1 MMKLSPLDIQHQ
13 EFNKQAFGYS
23 RQQVRDYLHNISQAF
38 ASQLAEINHLQQE
51 LLRQAEEI
59 ESLKLREDA
68 LEKDRHLFEDYRF
81 AEVENAEKE
90 LENLR
95 KRAEEDIELQRQQ
108 FATEMAKQK
117 AEAYSE
123 IRKIRESREGSL
135 HDLREERDGLARDI
149 SLLRQLRSKSVRHM
163 QLFQQ
168 QSQLLL
174 AFVEDTS
181 QGLEPPPEL
190 LDYLDVASVSKAKNP
205 EENAVVPSDN
215 LDNHESS
222 NHELGMLEPQG
233 ASQASHTATTTDKD
247 SPLARSERPAKA
259 LAKEYHMQEASTENI
274 ESNGKIAPKDI
285 SKGKAKEFARGFAR
299 GLRSSS
305 DAKAKDSSST
315 DLSSSKNPDNNPDN
329 NKGKIRYKS
338 LYSALNAKPI
348 SANVAKGLTEKA
360 ASIAHSVPLDVPLDD
375 DDGVVIDVGDDMQE
389 NMSSSLPR

>member
-1 MMKLSPLDIQHQ
+1 MKLSPLDIQHQ
-13 EFNKQAFGYS
+13 EFNKQAFGYN

-38 ASQLAEINHLQQE
+38 ATQLAEVNHLQQE

-95 KRAEEDIELQRQQ
+95 KRAEDDIALQRQQ
-108 FATEMAKQK
+108 FATEIAQQK

-190 LDYLDVASVSKAKNP
+190 LEYLDVASVSKAKNP
-205 EENAVVPSDN
+205 EENAVVP

-222 NHELGMLEPQG
+222 NHELRMLEPQG
-233 ASQASHTATTTDKD
+233 ASQASHTATTTNKD

-259 LAKEYHMQEASTENI
+259 LVKEYHTQEASTKNI
-274 ESNGKIAPKDI
+274 ESNGKIASKDI

-305 DAKAKDSSST
+305 DTKAKDSSST
-315 DLSSSKNPDNNPDN
+315 DLSSGKNPD

-338 LYSALNAKPI
+338 LYSALNAKPL
-348 SANVAKGLTEKA
+348 SANASKGIAEKP
-360 ASIAHSVPLDVPLDD
+360 ASIAPSMPLDVPLDE
-375 DDGVVIDVGDDMQE
+375 DDGVVIDVGDDMQDDA
-389 NMSSSLPR
+389 SSSLPR